1 MNIGELKLH
10 IVKTHKNLIRYT
22 FFVIGK
28 PCPNRLCNGG
38 RLEVQPCRGHCGYPV
53 THFWRHTEH
62 AIFFQAKGAHDHPKP
77 EAKGASEARRS
88 LGAGRRVR
96 GLALL
101 LAREA
106 ALADKILTL
115 KPEKKLTNPQS
126 QPPPLIPDDQRGN
139 FNFKIKSRYKQRSK
153 MNRVLWKLHSN
164 LALRVVCLN

>member
-1 MNIGELKLH
+1 M
-10 IVKTHKNLIRYT
+10 V
-22 FFVIGK
+22 FPGK

-62 AIFFQAKGAHDHPKP
+62 AIFFQAKGSHDHPRP
-77 EAKGASEARRS
+77 EAKGASEVRRS

-106 ALADKILTL
+106 AIADKILTV
-115 KPEKKLTNPQS
+115 KPDKHMHQKINVHP
-126 QPPPLIPDDQRGN
+126 QPPPLIPDNQRSE
-139 FNFKIKSRYKQRSK
+139 FQFKYSFFKIQSILVK
-153 MNRVLWKLHSN
+153 N
-164 LALRVVCLN
+164 

>member
-1 MNIGELKLH
+1 MKKY
-10 IVKTHKNLIRYT
+10 VYPS
-22 FFVIGK
+22 GK

-62 AIFFQAKGAHDHPKP
+62 AIFFQAKGAHDHPRP
-77 EAKGASEARRS
+77 EAKGASEVRRS

-106 ALADKILTL
+106 AIADKILTV
-115 KPEKKLTNPQS
+115 KPDKQMSQKLNNPHP
-126 QPPPLIPDDQRGN
+126 QPPPLIPDNQRGEI
-139 FNFKIKSRYKQRSK
+139 FDIIVF
-153 MNRVLWKLHSN
+153 
-164 LALRVVCLN
+164 